1 MQTDLTCYSNSIPPF
16 MIKTKT
22 KTLSKLE
29 IEENVLNWIKGINKK
44 PKTNIMLNGKRLNVF
59 PLKMGTRQGHLLPL
73 LFHILLKS

>member
-1 MQTDLTCYSNSIPPF
+1 
-16 MIKTKT
+16 MIKTKTKT

-59 PLKMGTRQGHLLPL
+59 PLKTGTRQGHLFLPL